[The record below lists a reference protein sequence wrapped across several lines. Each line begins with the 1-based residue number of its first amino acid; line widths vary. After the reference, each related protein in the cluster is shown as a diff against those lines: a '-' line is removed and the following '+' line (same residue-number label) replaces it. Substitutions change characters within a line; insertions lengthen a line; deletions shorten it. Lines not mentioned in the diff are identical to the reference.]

1 MRAVRAVRPGGPE
14 VLDYAEIPDPEPGP
28 GEVLIEAARAGVNF
42 IDVYIREGRRP
53 VDFPITLGRE
63 GSGTVIAAGDAV
75 ASFSVGD
82 RVAWPS
88 AVGSY
93 AERVVVAEAGLVG
106 LPDDVGFETGAALP
120 LQGITAHYLASDT
133 YPLAPGDKCLVHA
146 AAGGVG
152 LLLTQIAK
160 LRGATVFA
168 TAGTDEKV
176 ALAREAGADHVV
188 NYRTTPFKG
197 AIEDLAGR
205 HAMDVVYDGVGA
217 STFDDSLDLLRPRGT
232 MVSFGNASGAPAAIA
247 PAVLAE
253 KGSLFL
259 TRPTMHHYIPT
270 HSELERRMADLFD
283 WVASGRLS
291 VRIGDEFPLAS
302 AAEAHTALEG
312 RATTGK
318 VLLVP

>member
-1 MRAVRAVRPGGPE
+1 MVE
-14 VLDYAEIPDPEPGP
+14 T
-28 GEVLIEAARAGVNF
+28 ARAGVNF

-53 VDFPITLGRE
+53 VDFPLVLGRE
-63 GSGTVIAAGDAV
+63 GSGTVIGVGDA
-75 ASFSVGD
+75 ATSFVPGD
-82 RVAWPS
+82 RVAWP
-88 AVGSY
+88 AAGGSY
-93 AERVVVAEAGLVG
+93 AERVVVAEDGLVK
-106 LPDDVGFETGAALP
+106 LPDDVGCEIGAALP
-120 LQGITAHYLASDT
+120 LQGITAHYLATDT
-133 YPLAPGDKCLVHA
+133 YPLAPGDSCLVHA

-168 TAGTDEKV
+168 TVGTDEKV
-176 ALAREAGADHVV
+176 ALARAAGADHVV
-188 NYRTTPFKG
+188 NYRTTSFKE
-197 AIEDLAGR
+197 AVEDLAGR

-217 STFDDSLDLLRPRGT
+217 STFADSLDLLRPRGT

-259 TRPTMHHYIPT
+259 TRPTMHHYIAT

-283 WVASGRLS
+283 WVAAGRIS
-291 VRIGDEFPLAS
+291 VRIGAEFPLAS
-302 AAEAHTALEG
+302 AADAHAALES
-312 RATTGK
+312 RSTTGK